1 MSIFDIDKHIYDDS
15 EITWEALKKLGF
27 TMVTHKFARR
37 LYHNHRIEIGP
48 IPERGI
54 WWIMVF
60 DSWDSIYAI
69 KDKDVKDIEGVKYIL
84 LETLKLD
91 KEKDDEVYSR
101 LP

>member
-1 MSIFDIDKHIYDDS
+1 MSIFDIDKQIYDDS
-15 EITWEALKKLGF
+15 EITWEALENLGF
-27 TMVTHKFARR
+27 LKVTNKFARR
-37 LYHNHRIEIGP
+37 LYHNYRIEIGP

-60 DSWDSIYAI
+60 DGWDSLYAI

-84 LETLKLD
+84 LETLNLD
-91 KEKDDEVYSR
+91 KKKDHEIYSR